1 MAQVE
6 HSIKSALDKIAN
18 AMYYSDFEV
27 TDDKRIV
34 IKEKMPYTIVSN
46 IRNNIKDVD
55 VVESAQNP
63 LAHLSVKMDEGITTQ
78 RREGVLMP
86 DRPKTQ
92 YEQRWDAMSDLQKM
106 QLQGLLEHY
115 SEEYSN
121 NYGTENWLINRK

>member
-34 IKEKMPYTIVSN
+34 IKEKIPYTIVSN

-55 VVESAQNP
+55 FVEYAQNP
-63 LAHLSVKMDEGITTQ
+63 VKMDEGITPQ
-78 RREGVLMP
+78 RREGITMP
-86 DRPKTQ
+86 DRPKTP

-115 SEEYSN
+115 SNEYIKKTACGF
-121 NYGTENWLINRK
+121 GTME